1 MKEKATY
8 TVVTSMNKTML
19 IAVGVLA
26 MIVGG
31 FFAINSS
38 LYTAK
43 QGAVESGVVHTN
55 VDSTP
60 VATTK
65 PTDTI
70 PHIPPVL
77 KADEPVACQMD
88 AKICPDG
95 SGVGRTGPTCEFAA
109 CPSPAA
115 TSSRTT
121 TYLGGTVTTMN
132 LSVSPKAIVSDSR
145 CPQGVT
151 CVWAGTVEVR
161 TVLST
166 QVSQGGQIE
175 EYVLTLGKPQ
185 KFGNYRVTLV
195 GVTPAKSQTAIPDS
209 SYRFTFEIA
218 KL

>member
-1 MKEKATY
+1 
-8 TVVTSMNKTML
+8 ML

-121 TYLGGTVTTMN
+121 TYLVGTVTTMN
-132 LSVSPKAIVSDSR
+132 VHVSPKAIVSDSR
-145 CPQGVT
+145 CPAGVT
-151 CVWAGTVEVR
+151 CIWAGTVEIR

-166 QVSQGGQIE
+166 SIANGEKG
-175 EYVLTLGKPQ
+175 EYVLTLGKSQ
-185 KFGNYRVTLV
+185 KFGNYTVTLV
-195 GVTPAKSQTAIPDS
+195 AVIPAKSQTPIPDS
-209 SYRFTFEIA
+209 SYRFTFEIV

>member
-1 MKEKATY
+1 
-8 TVVTSMNKTML
+8 ML
-19 IAVGVLA
+19 IAVGVLV

-60 VATTK
+60 VATTTK

-95 SGVGRTGPTCEFAA
+95 SGVGRTGPTCEFAL
-109 CPSPAA
+109 CPSPTAS
-115 TSSRTT
+115 SSRTT

-132 LSVSPKAIVSDSR
+132 VHVSPKAIVSDSR
-145 CPQGVT
+145 CPQGVA
-151 CVWAGTVEVR
+151 CIWAGTVEVR
-161 TVLST
+161 TLLST
-166 QVSQGGQIE
+166 QATYGEQSKNG

-185 KFGNYRVTLV
+185 KFGNYTVTLV
-195 GVTPAKSQTAIPDS
+195 GVTPPKSQTAISDS
-209 SYRFTFEIA
+209 SYRFTFEIV
-218 KL
+218 KVTH